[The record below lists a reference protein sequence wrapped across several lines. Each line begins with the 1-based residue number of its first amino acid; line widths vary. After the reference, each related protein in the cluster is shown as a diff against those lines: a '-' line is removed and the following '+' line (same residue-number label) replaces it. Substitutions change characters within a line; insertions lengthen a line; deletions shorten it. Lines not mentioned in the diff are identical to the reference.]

1 MRRLL
6 QELQE
11 RLEDF
16 IEQREDLLLLVQ
28 CSENDTAILLKLLR
42 DTEQASE
49 VDVFLLFSNSF
60 HQPREFVR
68 EAIEQLQEQHGLASQ
83 SLLEAGKPPLPDFPQ
98 TLLSPSRSP
107 QALLQEAISFARSLF
122 PREGGHRLVWVM
134 LPEQISDAAGYAA
147 LVASLVPRN
156 GIQPWMQGLRLILRN
171 PGFTM
176 GRDTN
181 APRLPRV
188 SILPVDLSP
197 DAVRDSLQ
205 RDVEDDERPR
215 AERMQ
220 ALMTLACLDYAH
232 GRNKEAT
239 AKYTALLNY
248 YQETENHSMQAM
260 VMHGIGDVFR
270 RTGANDQALHWYEC
284 ALVPAIA
291 SKAPVILSVVVKSL
305 GEFAFE
311 RKRYSEA
318 ELYFEGLEQIAARM
332 LDPEGKA
339 RALEWLGLCHEKQGD
354 AKQAVVRWETAAHL
368 SRKVGLHVNLCSN
381 LDHLSRTYR
390 HLRMKERLSGVETEL
405 THLKRK
411 GPRDA

>member
-11 RLEDF
+11 RLEEF

-42 DTEQASE
+42 DQEQASD
-49 VDVFLLFSNSF
+49 VDVFLLFSNAF
-60 HQPREFVR
+60 HQPRQFVR
-68 EAIEQLQEQHGLASQ
+68 EAIEQLQEQHGLASRA
-83 SLLEAGKPPLPDFPQ
+83 LLDAGKPPLPDFPQ
-98 TLLSPSRSP
+98 TLLSPSRP
-107 QALLQEAISFARSLF
+107 PRELLQEAIGFARSLF

-147 LVASLVPRN
+147 LVASLVPRH
-156 GIQPWMQGLRLILRN
+156 GIQPWMQGLRLILRD
-171 PGFTM
+171 PRLPTGT
-176 GRDTN
+176 DKN
-181 APRLPRV
+181 APLLPRV
-188 SILPVDLSP
+188 STLPVDLGP
-197 DAVRDSLQ
+197 DAVQASLQ
-205 RDVEDDERPR
+205 KDMEDDERPR

-232 GRNKEAT
+232 GRHKEAT
-239 AKYTALLNY
+239 AKYTTLLGY

-270 RTGANDQALHWYEC
+270 RTQTHDQAQHWYEC

-318 ELYFEGLEQIAARM
+318 ERYFEGLEQVSARM

-339 RALEWLGLCHEKQGD
+339 RALEWLGLCREKQGD
-354 AKQAVVRWETAAHL
+354 AKQAVLRWEAAAHL
-368 SRKVGLHVNLCSN
+368 SRKVGLHFNLCAN
-381 LDHLSRTYR
+381 LEHLSRTYR

-405 THLKRK
+405 THLKRE
-411 GPRDA
+411 GPHHA